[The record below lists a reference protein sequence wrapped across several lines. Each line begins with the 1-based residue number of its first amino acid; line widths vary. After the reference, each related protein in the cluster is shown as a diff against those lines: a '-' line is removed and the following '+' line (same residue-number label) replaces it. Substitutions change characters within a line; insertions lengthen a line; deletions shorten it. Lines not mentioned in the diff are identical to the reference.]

1 MQIWL
6 TTFQTLQAAETNV
19 QLPATFV
26 RIYDVSKISAES
38 VYLIAG
44 VTQNQRV
51 NLMKAK
57 GVTKKSPHL
66 LGLINDN
73 GLTDNYECNNSI
85 LIWRIIPNAEGTY
98 YIQSAATGEYVSRS
112 TKAKLDLVLVEK
124 VDQDLCR
131 WNVSINTDGV
141 CSILSPQ
148 EPTRGL
154 SAQFYSS
161 DEDWFRNYN
170 SPEKVYLYKLS
181 ESFGDISGNAT
192 LPADGSRVTLS
203 CGNKVWQGA
212 TSTSADATDF
222 QLTDGS
228 IAEDGDFSSFICRHE
243 SGSTFTLKDEAT
255 QSYLSADLSLTSTKT
270 VWQISNGYITTQC
283 NDGETRTL
291 CYVPS
296 QKSWR
301 VLTTDEATKL
311 DANGAEFLT
320 VAPAPQSHTNAK
332 GVTTLSGG
340 WSATKLANIGWTG
353 TKCLDLTQISL
364 PKHLLPFATTAETQN
379 LPIFVAQAASSAI
392 PTEWNFVVSCA
403 NGDNV
408 LLRATQLTDK
418 LDFFTDRTIRV
429 PKGMLTY
436 KRSTTK
442 GSTWQTLCLPFDA
455 DAVPS
460 GFTAYQVD
468 SLAANEA
475 TLTAA
480 TSLKGGRAYV
490 LRTNDGTLTGGSNVL
505 IVTNAECTLTTD
517 AATDS
522 PLRGT
527 FSEVTLTGSSSK
539 TCMLHPE
546 KEMFQAAASGSKLP
560 PFRVALHPAGTSPQK
575 IRLNISQ
582 AKNTFHK

>member
-44 VTQNQRV
+44 VSSQNARV
-51 NLMKAK
+51 NFMVANYSTKPNYLEALLNEE
-57 GVTKKSPHL
+57 GVTDS
-66 LGLINDN
+66 
-73 GLTDNYECNNSI
+73 YECSNHSLVWRLVPNTNGTVCIQSESSGKYVAYNNSERPELTLSETASSTSQWFIESDGSGAFAI
-85 LIWRIIPNAEGTY
+85 LPKTGSNYGLCAQY
-98 YIQSAATGEYVSRS
+98 YAYGKIDRFGNYYR
-112 TKAKLDLVLVEK
+112 
-124 VDQDLCR
+124 
-131 WNVSINTDGV
+131 
-141 CSILSPQ
+141 PQ
-148 EPTRGL
+148 
-154 SAQFYSS
+154 
-161 DEDWFRNYN
+161 
-170 SPEKVYLYKLS
+170 KVYLYKLS
-181 ESFGDISGNAT
+181 ESFGDISGSAT
-192 LPADGSRVTLS
+192 LPADGSRVTLC

-243 SGSTFTLKDEAT
+243 SGSSFTLKDEAT
-255 QSYLSADLSLTSTKT
+255 QSYLSADLSLTTTKT

-379 LPIFVAQAASSAI
+379 LPIFVAQAACSAI

-408 LLRATQLTDK
+408 LLRATQLTDRQY
-418 LDFFTDRTIRV
+418 FFTDRTIRA

-436 KRSTTK
+436 KRSTTQ

-455 DAVPS
+455 DAAPS

-490 LRTNDGTLTGGSNVL
+490 LRTNEGTVTGGGNVL
-505 IVTNAECTLTTD
+505 TVTNTECTLTAD

-539 TCMLHPE
+539 TYMLHPE
-546 KEMFQAAASGSKLP
+546 KEMFQAAANGSKLP

-582 AKNTFHK
+582 AKTTFHK